1 MIVVH
6 RGAGMLAPGFGL
18 LFALLINV
26 LTFRIFGF
34 SYYEDHKWP
43 KLTVLVMAG
52 LACLV
57 VGILIKRKRKRDA
70 PLEEQAINS
79 LNPKFKTANLIA
91 FSGPRD
97 HLMYIPLQYWSIV
110 YFGAAIIYVLLG
122 TSATRPLTIVGNSN
136 SHLSAATRD
145 ELRDEEAERI
155 ARKVKDVV
163 LAHCKDRRGLIQ
175 AKEALAA
182 MAAVV
187 GERCMEAAG
196 EIPVRTHDLTPGQ
209 RVFSDKV
216 NVLLTGDEALDLA
229 EISAYS
235 VFGTIRD
242 QLGGT
247 KLDNHFPK
255 LEDVF
260 QGFAGGIGKPE
271 DWGKVPLSIPER
283 YWPEKLP
290 LRVAFDTRKKID
302 AAVQSISPNKA
313 RILQVCTLAMVMMF
327 KEERLS
333 DQLDPAVALTLTFET
348 INGIAKTVPM
358 SNKAIDKPTQ
368 AMLEAHRQVLRM
380 EPR

>member
-1 MIVVH
+1 MVVIH
-6 RGAGMLAPGFGL
+6 RGLGILAPGFGL
-18 LFALLINV
+18 LFALLFNV

-34 SYYEDHKWP
+34 SYYEDHRWP
-43 KLTVLVMAG
+43 KLSVLVMAG

-57 VGILIKRKRKRDA
+57 VGILIKRKRKREA
-70 PLEEQAINS
+70 HLEEQAIDS
-79 LNPKFKTANLIA
+79 LSSKFPAVKHFA

-110 YFGAAIIYVLLG
+110 YFGAAIIYVLVG
-122 TSATRPLTIVGNSN
+122 ASATRPPPIVGNSN
-136 SHLSAATRD
+136 TTSAQVV
-145 ELRDEEAERI
+145 RDEEDERM
-155 ARKVKDVV
+155 ARQVKEVV
-163 LAHCKDRRGLIQ
+163 LAHTKDKRGLIKS
-175 AKEALAA
+175 KEALAA

-187 GERCMEAAG
+187 GERCLDAAG
-196 EIPVRTHDLTPGQ
+196 EIPVRTHDLIPGQ

-216 NVLLTGDEALDLA
+216 NVLLTGDEAVDLA
-229 EISAYS
+229 SIPARS

-260 QGFAGGIGKPE
+260 QGFAGRIGKPE

-290 LRVAFDTRKKID
+290 LRVAFDTRQKID
-302 AAVQSISPNKA
+302 AAVQSISSNKA
-313 RILQVCTLAMVMMF
+313 RILQVCTLAMVMML

-333 DQLDPAVALTLTFET
+333 EPLEPAVALTLTFET

-368 AMLEAHRQVLRM
+368 TMLEAQRQVLRM